1 MSTMSPTLKNHV
13 RVPFLVHSLEIR
25 SRGVVP
31 EGLQVGGQT
40 DLTMLLEVAGEGIL
54 SIESARYPLKS
65 SISLSIEHPAKGPDR
80 RGRRAKRTR
89 VPARRPYE

>member
-1 MSTMSPTLKNHV
+1 MSPTLENHV
-13 RVPFLVHSLEIR
+13 RIPFLVHRLDIR

-40 DLTMLLEVAGEGIL
+40 DLTVLLEVAAEGIL
-54 SIESARYPLKS
+54 SIESVCYPLNPPYLPVRPS
-65 SISLSIEHPAKGPDR
+65 SIQEKVQIVER
-80 RGRRAKRTR
+80 QRTR